1 MKPTSL
7 KGQPALWVYE
17 NWFLKFMK
25 KTSPITKE
33 LWKYNY
39 FAKKKET
46 QSKKLWVH
54 KIIMLFKIF
63 LLKKILKK
71 GNHAKNL
78 LYNL

>member
-17 NWFLKFMK
+17 NSFLKFMN

-39 FAKKKET
+39 FAKKKQT
-46 QSKKLWVH
+46 QSKKLWAH
-54 KIIMLFKIF
+54 KIIMLFKI
-63 LLKKILKK
+63 ICI
-71 GNHAKNL
+71 
-78 LYNL
+78 